1 MMKRRTL
8 HWTAHEKRI
17 FNIRLANVTVAKCS
31 DRNGED
37 LCADILKGFKGY
49 TMPLS

>member
-8 HWTAHEKRI
+8 YWTAHEKKI

-31 DRNGED
+31 DRNEED
-37 LCADILKGFKGY
+37 LCADILKVFKGY